1 MIRPPKNQIIENLY
15 TGGNEFITERSYKIY
30 SGYYH
35 SQSGK
40 NYVGANYNPNAVPL
54 IPITINKVQSIID
67 INTVDPTYLAINPNI
82 INVIKQDNFEIVRYK
97 YSSTEGPKQ
106 RYFIKQINKLE
117 SPIIEVTQD
126 TFLKAK
132 INPFY
137 RTTSIYW
144 SYGNNSNNYLEKIEK
159 DIPGVLSF
167 IENS

>member
-1 MIRPPKNQIIENLY
+1 M
-15 TGGNEFITERSYKIY
+15 TERKYEIY

-35 SQSGK
+35 SRAGK
-40 NYVGANYNPNAVPL
+40 NYVGANYNPNATPL
-54 IPITINKVQSIID
+54 IPITIDKVQSIID
-67 INTVDPTYLAINPNI
+67 ISKISPAYMAINPNI

-106 RYFIKQINKLE
+106 RYFIRQINKIE

-137 RTTSIYW
+137 QTTSIYW
-144 SYGNNSNNYLEKIEK
+144 SYGNNDNSDLEKIEK
-159 DIPGVLSF
+159 DIPGVLEF